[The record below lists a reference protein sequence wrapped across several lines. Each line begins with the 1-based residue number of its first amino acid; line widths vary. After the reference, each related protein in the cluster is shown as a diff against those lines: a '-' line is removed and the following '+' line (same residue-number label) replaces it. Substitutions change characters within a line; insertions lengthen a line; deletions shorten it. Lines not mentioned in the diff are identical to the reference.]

1 MRIIRSQFPA
11 VCWSPNQWW
20 YYTSS
25 PWHKK
30 AVWIKII
37 IIHYSLWSL
46 PLTNIPGLLLRNL
59 EEKTCVVVYIYLIS
73 KKKEFIPHLQK
84 ISNPVTLDMFSFYHY
99 NEYFVRDGE
108 LGRKPISWRFVVL
121 RSRNWRGPLTHGPTE
136 PVAIQPAVWAEDHS
150 FVLTFTF

>member
-1 MRIIRSQFPA
+1 MKPA
-11 VCWSPNQWW
+11 FD
-20 YYTSS
+20 
-25 PWHKK
+25 K
-30 AVWIKII
+30 
-37 IIHYSLWSL
+37 YSRASV
-46 PLTNIPGLLLRNL
+46 
-59 EEKTCVVVYIYLIS
+59 EEFGGEDMCSCVHIS
-73 KKKEFIPHLQK
+73 YFQKKKEFIPHLQK
-84 ISNPVTLDMFSFYHY
+84 ISNPVTLDMFSFYNY